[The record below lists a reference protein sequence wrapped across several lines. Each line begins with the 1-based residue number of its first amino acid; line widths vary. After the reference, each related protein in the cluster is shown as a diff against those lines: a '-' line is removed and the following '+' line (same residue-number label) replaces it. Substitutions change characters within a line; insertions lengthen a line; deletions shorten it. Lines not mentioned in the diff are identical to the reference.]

1 MEKIL
6 MKDLKKYYEKEITI
20 EGFVDNVRNLQWVQ
34 FIILKDDTGKVQ
46 ITVEKSLEENK
57 ELVEIVNN
65 LTIES
70 TIRVTGVLKESP
82 KVKLNGMELIP
93 TKIVVTSVS
102 EPELPFNYKDI
113 TNVNLDTRLDYRFI
127 DLRSDKN
134 ILLFKVQSTLIRYM
148 REYLYNNNFTE
159 IHTPKLIGTA
169 SESGSEVFEVK
180 YFDRLAYLAQSP
192 QFYKQMAM
200 ASNFNRI
207 FEVAPCFRAENSNT
221 SKHTTEFT
229 SFDVEFSYINGVE
242 DVMKL
247 ESEMLVYGLEKLKE
261 AMGEE
266 IKSIFGIDITVPPL
280 PFPAM
285 KLADIYRE
293 LEERYNYKVDKSEQ
307 NDLTTEAERLC
318 KKLAHDKFNHEFL
331 FVVDFPAE
339 KRAFYHMRDENG
351 ILQGYDLI
359 WQGIEITTG
368 AQREHRYEK
377 IVKNAKEK
385 GLDKDVK
392 FYLEFFKY
400 GCPPHGGFAIGVD
413 RLTMLLL
420 QIPSV
425 KESMFL
431 FRGPNRLNP

>member
-1 MEKIL
+1 
-6 MKDLKKYYEKEITI
+6 
-20 EGFVDNVRNLQWVQ
+20 
-34 FIILKDDTGKVQ
+34 
-46 ITVEKSLEENK
+46 
-57 ELVEIVNN
+57 
-65 LTIES
+65 
-70 TIRVTGVLKESP
+70 
-82 KVKLNGMELIP
+82 MELIP
-93 TKIVVTSVS
+93 TKIVVTSIS

-261 AMGEE
+261 TMGEE
-266 IKSIFGIDITVPPL
+266 IKSTFGIDITVPTL
-280 PFPAM
+280 PFPVM

-368 AQREHRYEK
+368 AQREHRYEE